1 MNSGKMQEFNKLTF
15 FKQFVVNKLN
25 YEQLEDLV
33 IYFSTSIIE
42 KETEEE
48 ILWDLVKTCISK
60 LGFEDCVIYLLDEN
74 NELHQKAAH
83 GPKNPKGFDI
93 YEPIAIKLG
102 EGITGTVAKTRKA
115 EIVTNTS
122 EDPRYIIDDQMRLSE
137 IAVPIMAGDKLLG
150 VIDSEHSEPNFF
162 NEYHLKLLNAFASI
176 CGIKLLNVRKEKA
189 LSEEQEKL
197 FQIERELIDLR
208 VKALKSQMNPHFIF
222 NALNAIQFFITR
234 NDKKSA
240 LKYLSTFSKLLR
252 QYLDHLD
259 KEYIG
264 LEAEL
269 RILKGY
275 LLLQQLRYG
284 DKLEFMVEADEE
296 LFQYFIPSLVIQ
308 LSVEDIVERNILQNT
323 GKGWLQV
330 YFEKQNSAQLK
341 VTITMSANQIN
352 QSERD
357 MSQSYRIDKISWDQ
371 HIDMLNKLKNAHI
384 EKNISVKVNGDEITT
399 KFELIVPLKTDDN

>member
-1 MNSGKMQEFNKLTF
+1 M
-15 FKQFVVNKLN
+15 VDKLN
-25 YEQLEDLV
+25 FKQLEDLV

-83 GPKNPKGFDI
+83 GPKNPRGFDI

-115 EIVTNTS
+115 EIVCNTS
-122 EDPRYIIDDQMRLSE
+122 EDPRYIMDDQMRLSE

-162 NEYHLKLLNAFASI
+162 NHYHLKLLNAFASI
-176 CGIKLLNVRKEKA
+176 CGIKLLNVRKEKVLA
-189 LSEEQEKL
+189 EEQEKL
-197 FQIERELIDLR
+197 FQVERELIDLR
-208 VKALKSQMNPHFIF
+208 VKALKSQINPHFIF
-222 NALNAIQFFITR
+222 NALSAVQYFITK
-234 NDKKSA
+234 NDKKNA

-259 KEYIG
+259 KEFIG
-264 LEAEL
+264 MESEL
-269 RILKGY
+269 KILKDY

-284 DKLEFMVEADEE
+284 DKLEFHIRADDE
-296 LFQYFIPSLVIQ
+296 LFHYLLPSLVIQ
-308 LSVEDIVERNILQNT
+308 LTVEDIVERNILQNT

-330 YFEKQNSAQLK
+330 TFKMLNPHELK
-341 VTITMSANQIN
+341 AIISMRSSQVN

-357 MSQSYRIDKISWDQ
+357 MSESYRGDKISWDQ
-371 HIDMLNKLKNAHI
+371 HIEVLNKLKKMDIDKHV
-384 EKNISVKVNGDEITT
+384 SVHVNGDDITT
-399 KFELIVPLKTDDN
+399 QIELVVPLKPKLN